1 MDDIRVCD
9 KRSSDDE
16 VLKPIVERK
25 RLRWLIPHP
34 SSRTGSPVDKLI
46 RALDGDLQARCV
58 LMDVLQNEYW
68 RLQGVPWTQ
77 DACDCKLVF
86 RLAGVRLASNSR
98 IPRAPDAA
106 GEGQMNNRSSKY
118 HGEKQIRPDHY

>member
-9 KRSSDDE
+9 KRSDE
-16 VLKPIVERK
+16 SAGIGQTSATLVDPASIVPDRQSG
-25 RLRWLIPHP
+25 RQTDP
-34 SSRTGSPVDKLI
+34 GV
-46 RALDGDLQARCV
+46 GC
-58 LMDVLQNEYW
+58 EYW